1 MVSGNHIS
9 GNFASVPENDYKVK
23 QYENRALLMPHYY
36 TFLPKMQGKNQGGQ
50 CISFTEKFRLS
61 IKKMKIFL
69 ICQGL
74 KESNFF

>member
-36 TFLPKMQGKNQGGQ
+36 TFFVENAG
-50 CISFTEKFRLS
+50 EKPGRS
-61 IKKMKIFL
+61 MH
-69 ICQGL
+69 
-74 KESNFF
+74 